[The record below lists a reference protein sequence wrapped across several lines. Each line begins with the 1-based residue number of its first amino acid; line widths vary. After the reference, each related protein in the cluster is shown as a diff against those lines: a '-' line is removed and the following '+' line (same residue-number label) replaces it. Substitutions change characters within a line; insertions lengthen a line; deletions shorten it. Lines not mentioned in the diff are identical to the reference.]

1 MLVSRMYTTNNRWR
15 HWERFSP
22 FILPF
27 YALKT
32 CCDRYS
38 TNLETFL
45 AYLFIAVF
53 SAVIDLLLYLKR
65 NQNSPNRLW
74 FFGRYCRLDKSKHQA
89 LTQCKQ
95 DNKSIRNLHLFKIA
109 IFMTFFPDKL
119 LKYDRTFIYTPEI
132 LGLRRWHVE
141 FLRKHDLSLNVFVI
155 FFLDGKKINKWGR

>member
-74 FFGRYCRLDKSKHQA
+74 FFGRYCRLDKSKNQA

-119 LKYDRTFIYTPEI
+119 LKYDRTFIYTPENH
-132 LGLRRWHVE
+132 GLRRWHVE
-141 FLRKHDLSLNVFVI
+141 FLWKHNLS
-155 FFLDGKKINKWGR
+155 